1 MSHVGLIATILACPL
16 CMFVLDMPNW
26 QLTMHNAAA
35 AVHLAMCVVPTL
47 QALAEAFRVNKSVTK
62 VDLSCNNFGDE
73 GLKARAQKWGPRL
86 GGCGTVGLRG
96 ETTAVQQRCCM
107 KHDVLGACLKL

>member
-62 VDLSCNNFGDE
+62 VDLGGNNFGDE

-86 GGCGTVGLRG
+86 GGLWNSGT
-96 ETTAVQQRCCM
+96 
-107 KHDVLGACLKL
+107 